1 MPGPFPRTRLGVFRG
16 MWIAAEIVLLSLA
29 IASTGALAAIRERWD
44 LMNRTPESRGA
55 QVYQL
60 SCAGCHGG
68 ATGGTVTDMPPKHN
82 ASGHT
87 WQHADCEL
95 IEVVRAGMIPSVTAK
110 RPPGALPQA
119 SAMPAFVGRLDD
131 EDIRDVIAYIKTM
144 WTEDQ
149 RASQRQ
155 ATRERCAG

>member
-1 MPGPFPRTRLGVFRG
+1 VFRG
-16 MWIAAEIVLLSLA
+16 VWILAEVLLLFLT
-29 IASTGALAAIRERWD
+29 IASTGALAAIRDRWD
-44 LMNRTPESRGA
+44 LMSRTPESRGA
-55 QVYQL
+55 QVYQV

-68 ATGGTVTDMPPKHN
+68 ATGGTITDQPPKHN

-110 RPPGALPQA
+110 RPPGAAPQA

-131 EDIRDVIAYIKTM
+131 DDVRDVIAYIKTM
-144 WTEDQ
+144 WTDDQ
-149 RASQRQ
+149 RAFQRQ
-155 ATRERCAG
+155 VTRERCAT